1 VLHFA
6 PLYEHHLNQSMKGLM
21 EISKSEFRLL
31 GERMRVFATL
41 QRLENN
47 HRDAV
52 RGRYAPL
59 TLKNES
65 ALIAGEAVSYNDD
78 NTTKVEPRQNS
89 RKRVEKS
96 DDGDSDG
103 DAEPDSRCSNHNT
116 QETSPHGSDYGVL
129 PAEGFVRLPKILEVL
144 PVSRSTWWAG
154 IKSGRFPAGIKFGT
168 RTTVW
173 RVEDIREVMLQLGGV
188 K

>member
-1 VLHFA
+1 
-6 PLYEHHLNQSMKGLM
+6 M
-21 EISKSEFRLL
+21 EISKSELHL
-31 GERMRVFATL
+31 IGERFRASAL
-41 QRLENN
+41 RQRLEND

-52 RGRYAPL
+52 RGRYSLPS
-59 TLKNES
+59 LKNES

-78 NTTKVEPRQNS
+78 NTTSVETRQS
-89 RKRVEKS
+89 RRAHVEKS

-103 DAEPDSRCSNHNT
+103 DAEPDSRSSHKKLG
-116 QETSPHGSDYGVL
+116 TSPYGSEYGVL

-144 PVSRSTWWAG
+144 PIGRSTWWAG
-154 IKSGRFPAGIKFGT
+154 IKSGRFPAGIKHGP

-173 RVEDIREVMLQLGGV
+173 PVEEIREIMVQLGGV